1 MIKIWDFANHV
12 HHIRPHEKESCNC
25 RHYLNLCI
33 HAAREQW
40 REDYIYFDTAIYR
53 FQFNRKE
60 LVDMMSTY
68 NEIFLE
74 HLVRC
79 YIRDVRFFLRNNGR
93 SLLCINPC
101 RKIVGANYLSFY
113 AFEDHCK

>member
-1 MIKIWDFANHV
+1 MLVLQKLVVFYSALPIFLEMGSLDIGFFRSLSLEKLIIKIWDFANHAHYV
-12 HHIRPHEKESCNC
+12 RSHEKESCNC

-33 HAAREQW
+33 DAARERW

-53 FQFNRKE
+53 FQFHWKE
-60 LVDMMSTY
+60 LVDMMYTD

-79 YIRDVRFFLRNNGR
+79 YIRDV
-93 SLLCINPC
+93 
-101 RKIVGANYLSFY
+101 
-113 AFEDHCK
+113 